1 MKGPVLSVVLPED
14 MQDGTKLLIKNSP
27 DMESK
32 SASGDERLVSPH
44 RDDDTDVAGES
55 EDGLKGSLTKTSHDY
70 EGMESSCEPSSSHPL
85 SPSQDTIPSQ
95 SLDTIPNASLEEDS
109 KPPSHSMSDFQ
120 PPGCESDRS
129 SSEKRSSYH
138 PASAP
143 VSVAGG
149 RAMPAVHARSSS
161 LDDAVLHSRE
171 RPNDRTHHPPSL
183 PSEVVVSSDVQGSPK
198 VSPRAKQPGA
208 LRRGKWTVEEEA
220 YVARVIQDF
229 NSGFLDAP
237 AGTTLR
243 TYLSEK
249 LQCDPMRITK
259 KFTGEACIGKRVFHP
274 AVRTTSN
281 ATNIDKAQVKSSN
294 RRVC

>member
-1 MKGPVLSVVLPED
+1 MATCIWQKQSQITTAVRTQQRQEEERYQISPDAFMKGPVLSVVLPED

-120 PPGCESDRS
+120 PPGVNRTVLRARNDQAITQHPPLLVWLVDGRCLQSMPVVQAWMMQCYIQENDLMTGHTIPHR
-129 SSEKRSSYH
+129 YH
-138 PASAP
+138 PKWSFRRMYK
-143 VSVAGG
+143 G
-149 RAMPAVHARSSS
+149 RPRYH
-161 LDDAVLHSRE
+161 RE
-171 RPNDRTHHPPSL
+171 RNNQEHCA
-183 PSEVVVSSDVQGSPK
+183 EGSG
-198 VSPRAKQPGA
+198 Q
-208 LRRGKWTVEEEA
+208 
-220 YVARVIQDF
+220 
-229 NSGFLDAP
+229 
-237 AGTTLR
+237 
-243 TYLSEK
+243 
-249 LQCDPMRITK
+249 
-259 KFTGEACIGKRVFHP
+259 
-274 AVRTTSN
+274 
-281 ATNIDKAQVKSSN
+281 
-294 RRVC
+294 